1 MLILMI
7 VTKIVRMGLAK
18 MEAKS
23 KNLEIVHKYPNV
35 VFLVK
40 MANFNFCGQSQF
52 RSKGK
57 SKIIFRILRG
67 KAIRF
72 FGYLLN
78 MPMCFFGH
86 SFTYNAITEAD
97 MRDAPSHVN
106 MVGARSH
113 YFLAEIF
120 VPLYSWTI
128 FIKKEK

>member
-23 KNLEIVHKYPNV
+23 KNLEIVPKYPNV
-35 VFLVK
+35 VFSVK

-78 MPMCFFGH
+78 ISICFLGLP
-86 SFTYNAITEAD
+86 I
-97 MRDAPSHVN
+97 P
-106 MVGARSH
+106 
-113 YFLAEIF
+113 
-120 VPLYSWTI
+120 VPILRQI
-128 FIKKEK
+128 